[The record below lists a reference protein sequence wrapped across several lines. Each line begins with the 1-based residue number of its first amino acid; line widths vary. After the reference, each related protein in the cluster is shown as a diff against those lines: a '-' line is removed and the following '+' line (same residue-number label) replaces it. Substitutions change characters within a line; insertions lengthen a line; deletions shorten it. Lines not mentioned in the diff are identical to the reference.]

1 MDTLLLETHDHVATL
16 TLNRPAQKNAL
27 NPAMRADLVA
37 AMDTIRRSEE
47 VRVLVI
53 AGAGQDFCSGGDIRT
68 MTGDGTSGTSGVA
81 SRARIQATHE
91 WLEPLLSLD
100 RPVITAV
107 DGVAYGG
114 GFSLAVAGDIL
125 LVTARARL
133 CCSFLRVGLVPDCGL
148 LYTLPRL
155 VGTARAKALIFS
167 THEING
173 TEAQAM
179 GLAHEVCE
187 PESLLA
193 QARHIAGRLAAAGPA
208 ALSMTKRGLN
218 MSLGADLRSMLEY
231 EATAQGIAFASEEHR
246 DAVARFVDRQP
257 PAYAGWKRKA

>member
-1 MDTLLLETHDHVATL
+1 METLLLETRDGVATL

-27 NPAMRADLVA
+27 NPPMRGDLIA
-37 AMDTIRRSEE
+37 AMDTIRRSDE

-53 AGAGQDFCSGGDIRT
+53 TGAGQDFCSGGDIRT
-68 MTGDGTSGTSGVA
+68 MTPDGTGGTSA
-81 SRARIQATHE
+81 EAARARIHATHE
-91 WLEPLLSLD
+91 WLEPLLNLD

-133 CCSFLRVGLVPDCGL
+133 CCSFLRVGLVPDCGV

-155 VGTARAKALIFS
+155 VGTARAKALMFS
-167 THEING
+167 THEISG
-173 TEAQAM
+173 IEAQAM

-193 QARHIAGRLAAAGPA
+193 QAQHIASRLAAAGSA
-208 ALSMTKRGLN
+208 AVAMTKRGLN
-218 MSLGADLRSMLEY
+218 MSPGADLRSMLEY
-231 EATAQGIAFASEEHR
+231 EATAQGVALASEDHR
-246 DAVARFVDRQP
+246 QAVARFVHKQP
-257 PAYAGWKRKA
+257 PAYTGWKRKS